1 MPQHL
6 RLNCVRSLAVGL
18 VFLLTV
24 DGASV
29 WGQQPVGPKLNIV
42 IVEGDEAINNIRQR
56 TAREPIVQVEDEN
69 HRPVAGAAVLFLTPQ
84 HGPSSV
90 FADGTHSFTATTDQN
105 GRAVARGL
113 RPNQATGK
121 YQIQVKASYQGNNAS
136 AVISQQNILGPAIA
150 HAGGLSGKLIA
161 LIAVA
166 AAAGVAGGVYL
177 AKRGGNNDTV
187 TITPGTPGVG
197 RP

>member
-1 MPQHL
+1 
-6 RLNCVRSLAVGL
+6 VRRLAVGL
-18 VFLLTV
+18 AFLLTV

-29 WGQQPVGPKLNIV
+29 WGQQPASPKLNIV

-69 HRPVAGAAVLFLTPQ
+69 RRPVAGAAVIFLTPR

-90 FADGTHSFTATTDQN
+90 FADGTHSLTVTTDQN

-113 RPNQATGK
+113 RPNRATGK
-121 YQIQVKASYQGNNAS
+121 YQIQVRASYQGNTAS
-136 AVISQQNILGPAIA
+136 TVINQQNALGAA
-150 HAGGLSGKLIA
+150 VGHAGGLSAKWIA

-166 AAAGVAGGVYL
+166 AGGVAGGVY
-177 AKRGGNNDTV
+177 AATRGGNNTV
-187 TITPGTPGVG
+187 TITPGTPGVT